1 VRLEQRDDPKITEP
15 TDAIIRMTATCVCG
29 SDLWD
34 YRGINPVTQPTP
46 MGHEYCGIVEEV
58 GSDVH
63 SIKPGQFVIGSFFAS
78 DNTCPHCQAG
88 FQSSCQHR
96 EPTKWPR
103 PSGSASRWPVA
114 PWCHPRP
121 TRRRP
126 HPQPADPV
134 GRDGDRLVCCRR
146 GEGAAWYDRR
156 GGR

>member
-1 VRLEQRDDPKITEP
+1 MRGTVLYAPRDVRLEQRDDPKITEP

-88 FQSSCQHR
+88 FQSSCQH
-96 EPTKWPR
+96 
-103 PSGSASRWPVA
+103 
-114 PWCHPRP
+114 
-121 TRRRP
+121 
-126 HPQPADPV
+126 
-134 GRDGDRLVCCRR
+134 
-146 GEGAAWYDRR
+146 
-156 GGR
+156 